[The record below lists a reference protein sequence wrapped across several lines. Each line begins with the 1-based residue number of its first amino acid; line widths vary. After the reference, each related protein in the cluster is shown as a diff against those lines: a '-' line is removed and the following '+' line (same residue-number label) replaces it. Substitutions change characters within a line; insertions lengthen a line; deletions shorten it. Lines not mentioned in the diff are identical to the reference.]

1 MTTDMTKGS
10 PTKLLLMFALPLLCG
25 NLFQQFYNLVDTVI
39 VGNFVGKE
47 AVAAVGSCGSLTFFF
62 INLSSG
68 LAIGIGVIVSQY
80 FGAHDDE
87 SVKRTVASS
96 FYVLTSASILVAVIA
111 TVFAPAIMKFLKVPD
126 EIRPDAVLY
135 LRITC
140 GAGIIFLAFYNGVSA
155 ILRALGDSKTPLYFL
170 ILSSIINIGL
180 DLLFVIVFKWGVLGV
195 ALATLISQAASAIGC
210 LLFAFHRNE
219 YFHLTREEMKPHRH
233 IIFMSIKLGIP
244 IALQNSLISVSMITL
259 QSTVNRFG
267 ADVMA
272 AYTIAGRVES
282 LVHQPFQSL
291 SNAMSTYTG
300 QNVGAHD
307 LDRVKKGFRRGV
319 LMAVIF
325 SVLMLVVMYTLGQH
339 ICHLFVNDDEVI
351 KIGAKALTITSLAYT
366 GLGMIYI
373 PRGLLNG
380 AGDTGFSMINGIC
393 EVVVRIGCA
402 ILLTH
407 TSLEFWGVWW
417 TNFITW
423 TVTGIVCLI
432 RYWSGVW
439 KRKAVV

>member
-10 PTKLLLMFALPLLCG
+10 PTKHLLMFALPLLFG
-25 NLFQQFYNLVDTVI
+25 NLFQQFYNIFDSI
-39 VGNFVGKE
+39 VVGRFVGAE
-47 AVAAVGSCGSLTFFF
+47 SLAAVGACGSLTFLF

-68 LAIGIGVIVSQY
+68 LAVGIGVIVSQY
-80 FGAHDDE
+80 FGAHDDK
-87 SVKRTVASS
+87 SVKSTIASS
-96 FYVLTSASILVAVIA
+96 VYILTATSLFVTLIVLI
-111 TVFAPAIMKFLKVPD
+111 FAPGIMKFLRVPD
-126 EIRPDAVLY
+126 EIRHLSVSY

-140 GAGIIFLAFYNGVSA
+140 GWGIIFMAFYNGTSS

-170 ILSSIINIGL
+170 IVSSVINVILDIIFVVKLSL
-180 DLLFVIVFKWGVLGV
+180 GVTGV

-210 LLFAFHRNE
+210 LIFAIKKNE
-219 YFHLTREEMKPHRH
+219 YFRLNKEELKPNKH
-233 IIFMSIKLGIP
+233 IIIMSFKLGVP
-244 IALQNSLISVSMITL
+244 IALQNSLISISVITL
-259 QSTVNRFG
+259 QSTVNSFG
-267 ADVMA
+267 PSVMA

-291 SNAMSTYTG
+291 SNALSTYTG

-307 LDRVKKGFRRGV
+307 QERVKKGFRRGV
-319 LMAVIF
+319 TMAIIF
-325 SVLMLVVMYTLGQH
+325 ALTMLVVMHTLGQK
-339 ICHLFVNDDEVI
+339 ICLLFVNDPDVI

-393 EVVVRIGCA
+393 EVIVRISGA
-402 ILLTH
+402 LILTKTALGY
-407 TSLEFWGVWW
+407 WGVWW
-417 TNFITW
+417 TNCITW
-423 TVTGIVCLI
+423 SVTGIVCLI

-439 KRKAVV
+439 KKKAVV